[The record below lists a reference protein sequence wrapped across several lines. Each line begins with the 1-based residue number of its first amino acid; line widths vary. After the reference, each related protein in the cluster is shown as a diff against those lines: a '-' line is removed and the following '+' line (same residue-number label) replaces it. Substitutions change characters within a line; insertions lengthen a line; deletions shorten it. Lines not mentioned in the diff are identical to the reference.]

1 VQDGGRRPPTP
12 IKDEPPPQDNPSRS
26 LLFLPRDFLLVSE
39 TLSLASF
46 EDAGT
51 DVPELR
57 HVALKLRHGFLL
69 LLVKPIETGSSQ
81 STPTNSVYRR
91 RVTIDLLLLTISGL
105 ADELYSSGMS
115 S

>member
-26 LLFLPRDFLLVSE
+26 LLVLPRDFLLVTE
-39 TLSLASF
+39 TLAPASF

-57 HVALKLRHGFLL
+57 RVALNLRHGFLL
-69 LLVKPIETGSSQ
+69 LHVKPIETGSSQ
-81 STPTNSVYRR
+81 WTPASSACRSPAAV
-91 RVTIDLLLLTISGL
+91 DLLLLTISGL
-105 ADELYSSGMS
+105 AEELYSSVVS